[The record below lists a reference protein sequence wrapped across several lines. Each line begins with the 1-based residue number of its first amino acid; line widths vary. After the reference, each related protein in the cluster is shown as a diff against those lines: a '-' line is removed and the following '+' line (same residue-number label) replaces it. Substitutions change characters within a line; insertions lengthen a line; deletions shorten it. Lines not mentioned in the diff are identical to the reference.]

1 MAPMRGTR
9 VQLQEGEALLR
20 GSSANLQATF
30 IVPLGGRLHLTN
42 KRLILEKQL
51 HLRRDCA

>member
-9 VQLQEGEALLR
+9 VQLQEGEALPR
-20 GSSANLQATF
+20 GSSANLETTF

-42 KRLILEKQL
+42 KRLILEKEL

>member
-9 VQLQEGEALLR
+9 VQLQEGEALPR
-20 GSSANLQATF
+20 GSSANLETTF

-42 KRLILEKQL
+42 RRLILEKEL